1 VLPNIRTLW
10 PTYHHDGSRGGFEPF
25 GKLIASVQPGWV
37 SLPLDGEVYA
47 EPLVAMGALFVAT
60 ENNTIYALNDSTGQ
74 LIWQRHLGPPVP
86 RSDLPCGNIDPTGV
100 TSTPAIDFSAQT
112 LYAVAFLRAGH
123 QHWLFGLDLV
133 NGEIRYS
140 RLVDP
145 PGGNPLVEQQR
156 GALSFSNGMVYVPYG
171 GLFGDCG
178 DYHGWIVATPT
189 NSSASLRSYQ
199 VPTGIGGGIW
209 APSGAAIDEMGEL
222 LVATGNSFS
231 SSTFDYGES
240 VIKLSPSLQKLDW
253 FAPSDWVLLNNFDT
267 DLGSVGPSILGQGLV
282 FQIGKDGIGYLL
294 NESHLGGFGGQVYS
308 SRVCNAAY
316 GGNAYAPPYL
326 YVPCIN
332 GLVALR
338 VVPGANPSF
347 ETAWKGPSFR
357 AGPPIVVGGA
367 VWVLDTASGNLYAL
381 NATSGQTIFRR
392 QVGETVRFATPSYG
406 DGQVFVAAGR
416 RVSSFLLLSSTG

>member
-1 VLPNIRTLW
+1 M
-10 PTYHHDGSRGGFEPF
+10 E
-25 GKLIASVQPGWV
+25 KAS
-37 SLPLDGEVYA
+37 
-47 EPLVAMGALFVAT
+47 
-60 ENNTIYALNDSTGQ
+60 
-74 LIWQRHLGPPVP
+74 
-86 RSDLPCGNIDPTGV
+86 
-100 TSTPAIDFSAQT
+100 
-112 LYAVAFLRAGH
+112 
-123 QHWLFGLDLV
+123 
-133 NGEIRYS
+133 
-140 RLVDP
+140 
-145 PGGNPLVEQQR
+145 
-156 GALSFSNGMVYVPYG
+156 SN
-171 GLFGDCG
+171 F
-178 DYHGWIVATPT
+178 H
-189 NSSASLRSYQ
+189 
-199 VPTGIGGGIW
+199 
-209 APSGAAIDEMGEL
+209 
-222 LVATGNSFS
+222 
-231 SSTFDYGES
+231 
-240 VIKLSPSLQKLDW
+240 
-253 FAPSDWVLLNNFDT
+253 
-267 DLGSVGPSILGQGLV
+267 LV

-326 YVPCIN
+326 YVPCTD